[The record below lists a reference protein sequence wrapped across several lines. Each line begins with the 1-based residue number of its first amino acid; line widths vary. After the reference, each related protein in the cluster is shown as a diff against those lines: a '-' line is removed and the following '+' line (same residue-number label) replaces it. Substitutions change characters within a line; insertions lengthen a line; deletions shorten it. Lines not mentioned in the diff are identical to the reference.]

1 MIPPTSD
8 ANSTDVQDTNN
19 LQTTIIYSAA
29 SQDST
34 HIDSN
39 TNNCAAVDT
48 RDVTEGDKPADECF
62 ETLNENTNEVDLAE
76 KVTMEL
82 SLNKE
87 ETVPTQVADSLNEIT
102 EGKGCPEETDITLEG
117 GVLVCN
123 PTGNV

>member
-1 MIPPTSD
+1 MIPPISD
-8 ANSTDVQDTNN
+8 VNSTDVQDTNN
-19 LQTTIIYSAA
+19 IQTTILDSGA

-48 RDVTEGDKPADECF
+48 RDVTEEDKPSDECC

-76 KVTMEL
+76 KVILEL

-87 ETVPTQVADSLNEIT
+87 ETVSTQVADGLNEVT

-117 GVLVCN
+117 GVLDCN

>member
-1 MIPPTSD
+1 MIPPILD
-8 ANSTDVQDTNN
+8 ANSTDVQDANN
-19 LQTTIIYSAA
+19 IQTTIIDSGA

-34 HIDSN
+34 RIDST

-48 RDVTEGDKPADECF
+48 KDVTEVDRPSNECC
-62 ETLNENTNEVDLAE
+62 ETLNESTNEVDLAE

-87 ETVPTQVADSLNEIT
+87 ETVSTQVADGLNEV
-102 EGKGCPEETDITLEG
+102 KGCPEETNVTLEG
-117 GVLVCN
+117 GVLDCN